1 MKKIIL
7 SLLVAFMLVPS
18 VVNASTDASGS
29 EFSWNYEE
37 IDTVPGVGVF
47 ANTIYLMDD
56 GIPYQEINEEANLLA
71 TYTSD
76 DVLTFA
82 QDQGFYLFGGA
93 KDNTT
98 IVVNGDNFINVI
110 LDQTYVISGDG
121 SLTIDSYKSAAS
133 GTGWV
138 SYDLTE
144 EWIVEHIT
152 TDMDVVYNEDGSVT
166 FTSDIAINNK
176 LEANDVIFETTES
189 FADSYKLDV
198 TNILDSASDEL
209 KSEVS
214 NNNKT
219 LVALYDI
226 SVVDEN
232 NSVVPMED
240 GTFTIRIKL
249 TDEMLTYD
257 ALTAAYILDG
267 KIVETFNTTIDGEYV
282 VFNTTHLSE
291 YAILGENTTTDEVI
305 ENPSTGD
312 NIMQYA
318 IVLCLSA
325 IGFGYVAYTLR
336 KEN

>member
-1 MKKIIL
+1 MKKIFL
-7 SLLVAFMLVPS
+7 SLLALFIFVPS
-18 VVNASTDASGS
+18 IVSASTDSSNS

-37 IDTVPGVGVF
+37 IDTVPGIGVF
-47 ANTIYLMDD
+47 ADTIYLMDD
-56 GIPYQEINEEANLLA
+56 GIPYQEINTDANLLA

-76 DVLTFA
+76 DVLTFV

-98 IVVNGDNFINVI
+98 IVVNGDNFINVL
-110 LDQTYVISGDG
+110 LDQNYVVSGNG
-121 SLTIDSYKSAAS
+121 SLTIDSYKSTE
-133 GTGWV
+133 GNTGWV

-144 EWIVEHIT
+144 EWISKHIT

-166 FTSDIAINNK
+166 FTSNVVANNK
-176 LEANDVIFETTES
+176 LEKNDVIFETTGS

-209 KSEVS
+209 KAEISS
-214 NNNKT
+214 GNKS
-219 LVALYDI
+219 LIALYDI

-249 TDEMLTYD
+249 TDEMTTYD
-257 ALTAAYILDG
+257 TLTAAYILDD
-267 KIVETFNTTIDGEYV
+267 KIEETFTTTIDGEYV
-282 VFNTTHLSE
+282 VFNTSHLSE
-291 YAILGENTTTDEVI
+291 YAILGENTTTDEGI

-312 NIMQYA
+312 NVMQYA
-318 IVLCLSA
+318 IVLCLS
-325 IGFGYVAYTLR
+325 ITGIAYAMYTIK

>member
-1 MKKIIL
+1 MKKIFL
-7 SLLVAFMLVPS
+7 SLLASFMLVPTIVS
-18 VVNASTDASGS
+18 ASTDASES

-47 ANTIYLMDD
+47 ADTIYLMDD
-56 GIPYQEINEEANLLA
+56 GIPYQEINENANLLA

-76 DVLTFA
+76 DILTFV

-98 IVVNGDNFINVI
+98 IVVNGNNFINVV
-110 LDQTYVISGDG
+110 LEQNYVISGSG
-121 SLTIDSYKSAAS
+121 SLTIDNYKSAA
-133 GTGWV
+133 GNTGWV

-144 EWIVEHIT
+144 EWINEHIT

-166 FTSDIAINNK
+166 FISNVVTNNK
-176 LEANDVIFETTES
+176 LEANDVIFETAES

-209 KSEVS
+209 KAEVNS
-214 NNNKT
+214 VNKS

-226 SVVDEN
+226 SVIDEN

-249 TDEMLTYD
+249 TDEMLAYD
-257 ALTAAYILDG
+257 TLTAAYILDG
-267 KIVETFNTTIDGEYV
+267 KIVETFATSTQGEYV

-291 YAILGENTTTDEVI
+291 YAILGENATTDEVI

-312 NIMQYA
+312 NVMQYA
-318 IVLCLSA
+318 IVLCLS
-325 IGFGYVAYTLR
+325 ITGIAYATYMLK